1 MITIE
6 GEIEVFLREIRVEEE
21 QEEVEMEE
29 GMVLEMIEDIKI
41 IINKG
46 QMIRD

>member
-1 MITIE
+1 
-6 GEIEVFLREIRVEEE
+6 
-21 QEEVEMEE
+21 VEMEE